1 MRGLSTSPG
10 KSKGRDAA
18 EQYEERILH
27 STINGSRIKSP
38 ATRYGTY
45 RVSRSGFTSTSASDA
60 LAYHIQAP
68 TSNTV
73 SSYLESMPGSDSSS
87 SAISA
92 SSYSSSSAPNSSS
105 SSGHN
110 ASQPPPRPP
119 HPPGG
124 LLGITNG
131 RGIGYGRSLG
141 SSYDSPLLIHGS
153 FNGHVRSGANLYGGR
168 NQSSGIMPTRAS
180 SSSSSGVPRPS
191 TSVFPIQKALE
202 IAMKES
208 KLLHAA
214 ATRGGT
220 SSSAG
225 GLTTEAYITNDL
237 ANQDQDQSSR
247 QVVVDDDN
255 DGVQVDPE
263 EQANNTQ
270 TVHAPLPTSLHPSTT
285 LIRLHSGLPHNHPLS
300 FTSPYTLSLSPLT
313 LSSSMNNVKSDYQ
326 HSLSSV
332 IGSFSTAASSSSSS
346 FDHSCTTTSSPYES
360 RSAVHAVRE
369 LLDSYPAPSP
379 YCVDE
384 KNRSPL
390 HFAAAAGDI
399 ELVEFLL
406 ERGVRP
412 DCGRDIAG
420 NMPLHLAIISNRF
433 DVVAALLKAGADMT
447 LASPMTNKTPLD
459 LAESRLNYLLA
470 RAQNL
475 TLQAQ
480 QNKNNQLATRAS
492 IYQQQTQSAQLVQ
505 QIRGI
510 VDILRPYVIR
520 QQRLQVNEGTK
531 EKERS
536 WDRANKFMRH
546 QGGSGGTLWRM
557 DDSQMDEDDD
567 DEPKDGDDD
576 DDDFNDDD
584 DDDMDMED
592 DNDDDGRS
600 KAAVQRRRRR
610 RKRGHSSLR
619 RREATDADGDV
630 ELDEPLGGR
639 AGSRRRIPKRM
650 DANETELALEQL
662 MNGLSLLEANTRKA
676 ATAVAGVSGLQPESG
691 VSDGSNNCSNIINHH
706 NSNSQ
711 EYTVSNQPK
720 NLAAQTVVPTFSASQ
735 DIADG
740 NLADSEGEPSSSE
753 QEQDVDDTLPD
764 LLEQMQQVLQAIKL
778 NEEEVR

>member
-1 MRGLSTSPG
+1 MRGLTSSPS
-10 KSKGRDAA
+10 KSNGRDAA
-18 EQYEERILH
+18 EEYQERILH
-27 STINGSRIKSP
+27 STINASRIKSHS
-38 ATRYGTY
+38 TRYGTY
-45 RVSRSGFTSTSASDA
+45 RVSRLGFVSTSTSDA

-73 SSYLESMPGSDSSS
+73 SSYLDSMPASASS
-87 SAISA
+87 SASGVAPSKGPALA
-92 SSYSSSSAPNSSS
+92 SPSTL
-105 SSGHN
+105 GHP
-110 ASQPPPRPP
+110 AAQAPPRPP
-119 HPPGG
+119 RPPGG
-124 LLGITNG
+124 LLGISNG
-131 RGIGYGRSLG
+131 RGMGYGRSLG

-168 NQSSGIMPTRAS
+168 NQSSGIMPTRS
-180 SSSSSGVPRPS
+180 SSSSSSSSSAGGVPRPS

-220 SSSAG
+220 STAAAG
-225 GLTTEAYITNDL
+225 GLTT
-237 ANQDQDQSSR
+237 
-247 QVVVDDDN
+247 
-255 DGVQVDPE
+255 
-263 EQANNTQ
+263 
-270 TVHAPLPTSLHPSTT
+270 
-285 LIRLHSGLPHNHPLS
+285 
-300 FTSPYTLSLSPLT
+300 
-313 LSSSMNNVKSDYQ
+313 
-326 HSLSSV
+326 
-332 IGSFSTAASSSSSS
+332 
-346 FDHSCTTTSSPYES
+346 
-360 RSAVHAVRE
+360 AVHAVRE

-447 LASPMTNKTPLD
+447 LASPMTHKTPLD

-480 QNKNNQLATRAS
+480 QNKHNQLATRAS
-492 IYQQQTQSAQLVQ
+492 IFYQQTQSAQLVQ

-520 QQRLQVNEGTK
+520 QQRIQFNERSK
-531 EKERS
+531 ERTKERS

-546 QGGSGGTLWRM
+546 QDGSSIGGGLWRV

-576 DDDFNDDD
+576 DDDFDDDDD
-584 DDDMDMED
+584 DDDMGM
-592 DNDDDGRS
+592 DDDDEDENDES
-600 KAAVQRRRRR
+600 MPSISSMRRRRR
-610 RKRGHSSLR
+610 MRGRGHHSGLSR
-619 RREATDADGDV
+619 RGMFDGDGDV
-630 ELDEPLGGR
+630 DLDGPVGSH
-639 AGSRRRIPKRM
+639 AGVSRRRIPKRM

-676 ATAVAGVSGLQPESG
+676 ATVPPVAPPMGDSGGVGGDFGASVSGTSSIGTNGKIHHSSSPIPFSGAGPSDITATVAGMG
-691 VSDGSNNCSNIINHH
+691 
-706 NSNSQ
+706 
-711 EYTVSNQPK
+711 
-720 NLAAQTVVPTFSASQ
+720 PTFSASQ

-778 NEEEVR
+778 NEEDAR

>member
-1 MRGLSTSPG
+1 MRGLTSSPG
-10 KSKGRDAA
+10 KSNGRDAA
-18 EQYEERILH
+18 NDYQERILH
-27 STINGSRIKSP
+27 STINGSRIKSHS
-38 ATRYGTY
+38 TRYGTY
-45 RVSRSGFTSTSASDA
+45 RVNRLGFTSTSASDA
-60 LAYHIQAP
+60 LAHHFQEP
-68 TSNTV
+68 TSNTI
-73 SSYLESMPGSDSSS
+73 SSYLDSMPTSASPSSS
-87 SAISA
+87 VLPA
-92 SSYSSSSAPNSSS
+92 SSPNM
-105 SSGHN
+105 
-110 ASQPPPRPP
+110 ATPSQAPPRPP
-119 HPPGG
+119 RPPGG
-124 LLGITNG
+124 LLGISNG

-153 FNGHVRSGANLYGGR
+153 FNGHVRSGANLYGGK

-180 SSSSSGVPRPS
+180 SSSSAGGVPRPS

-214 ATRGGT
+214 STRGGAT
-220 SSSAG
+220 SSSSAAAG
-225 GLTTEAYITNDL
+225 GVTTDL
-237 ANQDQDQSSR
+237 AIQDQVQ
-247 QVVVDDDN
+247 
-255 DGVQVDPE
+255 DGPQGVGVGAQDGDHE
-263 EQANNTQ
+263 DSTQAII
-270 TVHAPLPTSLHPSTT
+270 APVPTSLQPSTA
-285 LIRLHSGLPHNHPLS
+285 LIRLHSGLPRNHPLMFS
-300 FTSPYTLSLSPLT
+300 SPYTLTLSPLT
-313 LSSSMNNVKSDYQ
+313 LSSSANDSASDYQ
-326 HSLSSV
+326 HTVL
-332 IGSFSTAASSSSSS
+332 GSFSTATPSTSSL
-346 FDHSCTTTSSPYES
+346 FDNNTSSSPYES

-447 LASPMTNKTPLD
+447 LASPMTHKTPLD

-470 RAQNL
+470 RAQGI

-480 QNKNNQLATRAS
+480 QNKHNQLTTRAS
-492 IYQQQTQSAQLVQ
+492 IYHQQTQSAQLVQ

-520 QQRLQVNEGTK
+520 QQRLQFNERSKDRT
-531 EKERS
+531 KERS
-536 WDRANKFMRH
+536 WDRANKFMRY
-546 QGGSGGTLWRM
+546 QDGSSIGGGLWRV
-557 DDSQMDEDDD
+557 DDSRMDEDDD
-567 DEPKDGDDD
+567 DEPKDGDDV
-576 DDDFNDDD
+576 DDDFGDDD
-584 DDDMDMED
+584 DDDMDTED
-592 DNDDDGRS
+592 DEEDENDES
-600 KAAVQRRRRR
+600 MPSISSMRRRRR
-610 RKRGHSSLR
+610 RRDRRAHHSRHS
-619 RREATDADGDV
+619 RRETADDNGDID
-630 ELDEPLGGR
+630 LDGLPGSH
-639 AGSRRRIPKRM
+639 AGANRRRIPKRM

-676 ATAVAGVSGLQPESG
+676 TSVATTAPANPLVGDGCGGSSEGANVGSNGHHHMSASNGFGGTHDVSATATGM
-691 VSDGSNNCSNIINHH
+691 GS
-706 NSNSQ
+706 
-711 EYTVSNQPK
+711 
-720 NLAAQTVVPTFSASQ
+720 TFSVSQ

-753 QEQDVDDTLPD
+753 QEQDVDDALPD

-778 NEEEVR
+778 NEEDTR

>member
-1 MRGLSTSPG
+1 MRGLTSSPS
-10 KSKGRDAA
+10 KSNGRDAA
-18 EQYEERILH
+18 EEYQERILH
-27 STINGSRIKSP
+27 STINASRIKSHS
-38 ATRYGTY
+38 TRYGTY
-45 RVSRSGFTSTSASDA
+45 RVSRLGFVSTSTSDA

-73 SSYLESMPGSDSSS
+73 SSYLDSMPASASS
-87 SAISA
+87 SASGVAPSKGPASA
-92 SSYSSSSAPNSSS
+92 SPSTL
-105 SSGHN
+105 GHP
-110 ASQPPPRPP
+110 AAQAPPRPP
-119 HPPGG
+119 RPPGG
-124 LLGITNG
+124 LLGISNG
-131 RGIGYGRSLG
+131 RGMGYGRSLG

-168 NQSSGIMPTRAS
+168 NQSSGIMPTRS
-180 SSSSSGVPRPS
+180 SSSSSSSSSAGGVPRPS

-220 SSSAG
+220 STAATG
-225 GLTTEAYITNDL
+225 GLTTEL
-237 ANQDQDQSSR
+237 ATQDQGLGGHQA
-247 QVVVDDDN
+247 VG
-255 DGVQVDPE
+255 DGAQDHDLE
-263 EQANNTQ
+263 EQQADSTQ
-270 TVHAPLPTSLHPSTT
+270 AISAPVVTSSQPSTA
-285 LIRLHSGLPHNHPLS
+285 LIRLHSGLPHNHPIL
-300 FTSPYTLSLSPLT
+300 FTSPYTLSLSPLN
-313 LSSSMNNVKSDYQ
+313 LSSRSNDSMSDDQ
-326 HSLSSV
+326 HTVLDSLSS
-332 IGSFSTAASSSSSS
+332 FSSPLDNSSTTTTTTT
-346 FDHSCTTTSSPYES
+346 FTTTTTTSSPYES

-433 DVVAALLKAGADMT
+433 DVVAALLKA
-447 LASPMTNKTPLD
+447 
-459 LAESRLNYLLA
+459 
-470 RAQNL
+470 
-475 TLQAQ
+475 
-480 QNKNNQLATRAS
+480 
-492 IYQQQTQSAQLVQ
+492 AQLVQ

-520 QQRLQVNEGTK
+520 QQRIQFNERSK
-531 EKERS
+531 ERTKERS

-546 QGGSGGTLWRM
+546 QDGTSIGGGLWRV

-576 DDDFNDDD
+576 DDDFDDDDD
-584 DDDMDMED
+584 DDDMGMED
-592 DNDDDGRS
+592 DDEDENDES
-600 KAAVQRRRRR
+600 MPSISSMRRRRR
-610 RKRGHSSLR
+610 TRGRGHHSGLSR
-619 RREATDADGDV
+619 RGMFDGDGDV
-630 ELDEPLGGR
+630 DLDGPVGSH
-639 AGSRRRIPKRM
+639 AGISRRRIPKRM

-676 ATAVAGVSGLQPESG
+676 ATVPPVAPPMGDSGGVGGDFGASVSSSSSIGTNGKIHHSSSPIPFAGAGPSDIAATVAGMG
-691 VSDGSNNCSNIINHH
+691 
-706 NSNSQ
+706 
-711 EYTVSNQPK
+711 
-720 NLAAQTVVPTFSASQ
+720 PTFSVSQ

-778 NEEEVR
+778 NEEDAR